1 MNGGMAVSADISNKI
16 PPHGL
21 IHNWLGSEAV
31 EGLLRFARSNESRFE
46 DTTVAFKEGQGIDRT
61 RRVSKR
67 LQSLGIVESELRG
80 RLDEVLPAMFNR
92 LGNEPFIPS
101 NIEVEFV
108 VHGDGAFFARH
119 VDTIAHNPDHGG
131 HSRVFSA
138 VYYFNALPKAFS
150 GGVLRLYSL
159 AASGQQGT
167 FVDIKPNRDMLIF
180 FPSFFPHEVLPVKCP
195 SGQFLDSRFAINFWV
210 HRK

>member
-1 MNGGMAVSADISNKI
+1 MATLADISDKI
-16 PPHGL
+16 PPYGI
-21 IHNWLGSEAV
+21 IHDWLGTEAV
-31 EGLLRFARSNESRFE
+31 EGLLRFAQSNEDRFE
-46 DTTVAFKEGQGIDRT
+46 DTTVALKEGQGIDRA

-67 LQSLGIVESELRG
+67 LKSLGILEGELSG
-80 RLDEVLPAMFNR
+80 KLEGVLPAMFKR
-92 LGNEPFIPS
+92 LGNKPFIPS
-101 NIEVEFV
+101 NIEVELV

-119 VDTIAHNPDHGG
+119 IDTIAHNPDHGG

-138 VYYFNALPKAFS
+138 VYYFNALPRAFS
-150 GGVLRLYSL
+150 GGIFRLYSL

-167 FVDIKPNRDMLIF
+167 FVDITPNRDMLLF

-195 SGQFLDSRFAINFWV
+195 SEQFLDSRFAINFWV